1 MMSYWKNIKEKSDI
15 DSSRGLVLKE
25 HEKFNELISFECK
38 KFNIGLSST
47 YCSYISGSLTYISK
61 SINSKVL
68 QNCLPLLSTFMEKK
82 QLIPWSVINKML
94 KQHLNT
100 LETDSENIAIH
111 VNRKKSHEFAIS
123 G

>member
-1 MMSYWKNIKEKSDI
+1 
-15 DSSRGLVLKE
+15 V
-25 HEKFNELISFECK
+25 
-38 KFNIGLSST
+38 
-47 YCSYISGSLTYISK
+47 
-61 SINSKVL
+61 
-68 QNCLPLLSTFMEKK
+68 FMEKK

-111 VNRKKSHEFAIS
+111 VNRKKSHEFAVS